1 MANGQFALQSDWL
14 GAGSP
19 ESLDLSKDSWGNE
32 LFESEYFP
40 VSEEIVQAGI
50 KVWLAGAWSQKPVKV
65 WSGSAWVT
73 KTVKRWNGS
82 AWV

>member
-32 LFESEYFP
+32 LFESEFFP
-40 VSEEIVQAGI
+40 VSEEIVQAG
-50 KVWLAGAWSQKPVKV
+50 
-65 WSGSAWVT
+65 SGSAWVT